1 MKKKNLLLGLV
12 LSLGFAGVGLG
23 ASLASSHPLMVA
35 AEDAKSTGV
44 YLKGSFNSWGTD
56 GLMYFKAGTT
66 YEYYITQAM
75 TSGDTFKV
83 DDEEHSVWVNTLDSA
98 ISSTLFSVQTSGDYN
113 VVCNQT
119 GLYKLIY
126 VYTSSS
132 AHIISS
138 IEAQSSYSVSEYKVI
153 DGVVGTTSARSEVA
167 DPSVAFVP
175 TALYETGKTFDGWYT
190 DASCS
195 TQYTSAVLTND
206 TTLYAKYSTPATS
219 GQFYFGATGRTDVY
233 VYTYGKSQIMG
244 AFPGTK
250 LVDAAVSGMNFDG
263 KGLYSVSIP
272 GGVDADTKI
281 IFSDYTGTTKN
292 TQTADYVLNASRYY
306 ATDTASPYEGDA
318 AKFAAA
324 DFVKTVVDKVDAAT
338 DASVCN
344 VSQTDASTLMTTYN
358 GLSADAQTAV
368 NGATLYTWKDTNK
381 VETEKLNV
389 NFSGLV
395 AQLTTLAGTSGTPAA
410 AIGNNDSNLTPV
422 IIMVISLGIAAIAS
436 AGLWLSRRKE
446 R

>member
-119 GLYKLIY
+119 GLYKLTY

-153 DGVVGTTSARSEVA
+153 DGVVGQPLPEAKLPILRL
-167 DPSVAFVP
+167 PSFQLLFMKRAKHS
-175 TALYETGKTFDGWYT
+175 TDG
-190 DASCS
+190 
-195 TQYTSAVLTND
+195 
-206 TTLYAKYSTPATS
+206 
-219 GQFYFGATGRTDVY
+219 
-233 VYTYGKSQIMG
+233 
-244 AFPGTK
+244 
-250 LVDAAVSGMNFDG
+250 
-263 KGLYSVSIP
+263 IP
-272 GGVDADTKI
+272 
-281 IFSDYTGTTKN
+281 
-292 TQTADYVLNASRYY
+292 
-306 ATDTASPYEGDA
+306 
-318 AKFAAA
+318 
-324 DFVKTVVDKVDAAT
+324 
-338 DASVCN
+338 
-344 VSQTDASTLMTTYN
+344 
-358 GLSADAQTAV
+358 
-368 NGATLYTWKDTNK
+368 
-381 VETEKLNV
+381 
-389 NFSGLV
+389 
-395 AQLTTLAGTSGTPAA
+395 TPAA
-410 AIGNNDSNLTPV
+410 AHNI
-422 IIMVISLGIAAIAS
+422 
-436 AGLWLSRRKE
+436 RRLF
-446 R
+446 